1 MISGVLVMGIGS
13 VTFSLPHFL
22 TTAYSETYSND
33 GNNSSIE
40 NICSS
45 SNKGFGSNGPK
56 NSVLLQSFASRIDNL
71 GSSSEGELLEKLPG
85 LEKIKDLTKGNIRQ
99 EYLLHSLNY
108 FQILIRLSLAQI
120 LVN

>member
-1 MISGVLVMGIGS
+1 MGIGS

-22 TTAYSETYSND
+22 TTAYSDTYSND

-45 SNKGFGSNGPK
+45 NGYGSTGSPR
-56 NSVLLQSFASRIDNL
+56 NSVLLQSFASRIDSL

-85 LEKIKDLTKGNIRQ
+85 LSKIKSLTKGKICQ
-99 EYLLHSLNY
+99 QMISTVLKLLLNVIHEFKY
-108 FQILIRLSLAQI
+108 I
-120 LVN
+120 